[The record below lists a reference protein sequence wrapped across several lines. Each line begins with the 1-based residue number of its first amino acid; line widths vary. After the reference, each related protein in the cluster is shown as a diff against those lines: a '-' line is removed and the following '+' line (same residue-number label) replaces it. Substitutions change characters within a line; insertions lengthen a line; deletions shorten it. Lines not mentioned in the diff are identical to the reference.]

1 MENRQAGAISG
12 ASPCIESG
20 EALRLFREFAGE
32 TILNLQSLAEETE
45 LRLARAKELFRE
57 IDEQGADD
65 LVEGR

>member
-1 MENRQAGAISG
+1 MADREAPPEGTPQ
-12 ASPCIESG
+12 PIESG

-32 TILNLQSLAEETE
+32 TILNIQSLVEETE

-65 LVEGR
+65 LAERR